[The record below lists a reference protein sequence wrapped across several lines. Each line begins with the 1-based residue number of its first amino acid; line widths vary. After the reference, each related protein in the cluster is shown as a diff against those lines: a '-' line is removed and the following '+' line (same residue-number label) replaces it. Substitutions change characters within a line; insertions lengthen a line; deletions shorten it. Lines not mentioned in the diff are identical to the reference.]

1 MSEQKTCHNCVW
13 SGDFEVCNA
22 CNGPTDTISHWS
34 SRIAP
39 RVAEPDY
46 SATGF
51 LAEAAETLDA
61 RGKQYDQEG
70 GERSMGK
77 VITMFNAATGRDL
90 RESEGWLIMELV
102 KIVRDCTTPKT
113 AHRDS
118 LLDGVSYAAL
128 KAEARMAGR

>member
-1 MSEQKTCHNCVW
+1 MRAENKQ
-13 SGDFEVCNA
+13 DF
-22 CNGPTDTISHWS
+22 
-34 SRIAP
+34 
-39 RVAEPDY
+39 

-61 RGKQYDQEG
+61 RGRQYDQKG

-102 KIVRDCTTPKT
+102 KIVRDCTTPEK
-113 AHRDS
+113 AHQDS